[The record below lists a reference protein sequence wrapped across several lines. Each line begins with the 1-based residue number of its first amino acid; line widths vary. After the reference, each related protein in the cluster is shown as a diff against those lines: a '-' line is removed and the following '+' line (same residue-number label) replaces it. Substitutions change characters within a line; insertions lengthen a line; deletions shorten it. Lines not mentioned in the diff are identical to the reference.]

1 MPEPGGVAVNA
12 SDTMVSLKAR
22 NWALVILC
30 CHLAGCAKEPEP
42 APVAPVKIQV
52 TASDFCALV
61 KRAYGPKGPTYH
73 HLDTPETITGI
84 RRLAAS
90 FRAKRC
96 NPTHSTS

>member
-1 MPEPGGVAVNA
+1 MPEPGGVAV
-12 SDTMVSLKAR
+12 TPTGY
-22 NWALVILC
+22 ILC
-30 CHLAGCAKEPEP
+30 LVTCGLLSGCAKEPET
-42 APVAPVKIQV
+42 APVAPVKVQV

-90 FRAKRC
+90 YRSKRC
-96 NPTHSTS
+96 NPLTPATS